1 MIYFTST
8 LLNIMVYLVSFAIV
22 YHVLHKRFTDTLAE
36 IETEYRLALS
46 RACTSFVDAMTAV
59 SKALDTEPE
68 PEPELTTLHEWALS
82 LCRSSHCNYFDGFG
96 CTRSDVVTDG
106 EETCPC
112 DIEMRRATDPEL
124 MERQT
129 TE

>member
-1 MIYFTST
+1 MNNTYTFIT
-8 LLNIMVYLVSFAIV
+8 IAVYLVTIAVV
-22 YHVLHKRFTDTLAE
+22 YYTLHERFTDTLTE

-68 PEPELTTLHEWALS
+68 PEQTTLHELAVS

-96 CTRSDVVTDG
+96 CTRSDVVTDND
-106 EETCPC
+106 EKCPC
-112 DIEMRRATDPEL
+112 DIGMRRATE
-124 MERQT
+124 
-129 TE
+129 

>member
-1 MIYFTST
+1 MNNYTYT
-8 LLNIMVYLVSFAIV
+8 LINIAVYLGTVAIV
-22 YHVLHKRFTDTLAE
+22 YYTLHKRFTDTLTE

-68 PEPELTTLHEWALS
+68 PEPTPTMTVWALT
-82 LCRSSHCNYFDGFG
+82 LCRSSHCHYFDGFG

-106 EETCPC
+106 ERCPC
-112 DIEMRRATDPEL
+112 DIDGANK
-124 MERQT
+124 
-129 TE
+129 